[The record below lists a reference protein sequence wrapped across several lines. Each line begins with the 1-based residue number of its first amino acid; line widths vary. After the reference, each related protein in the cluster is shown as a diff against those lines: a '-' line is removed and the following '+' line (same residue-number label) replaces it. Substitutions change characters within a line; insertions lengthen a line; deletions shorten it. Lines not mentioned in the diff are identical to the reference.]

1 MPPAP
6 LLWLLAGD
14 LRFDDVSLRYFPGGP
29 LALRHVN
36 FHVQSC
42 EKVGCC
48 QMCGIAVTTGSPAE
62 PTVPQWRQQ
71 MAHLHHKPCIATQL
85 RPS

>member
-1 MPPAP
+1 
-6 LLWLLAGD
+6 LLAGD

-29 LALRHVN
+29 LALRHVD

-48 QMCGIAVTTGSPAE
+48 QQCGSAVTAGSSAE
-62 PTVPQWRQQ
+62 LTASAAAAVE
-71 MAHLHHKPCIATQL
+71 ATNTNG
-85 RPS
+85 SSA